1 MTKENARSVALDC
14 LMLTVEEGQFSHA
27 VLNGARAKY
36 AWMTPEDRSFFTRL
50 VHGTLEYMIQA
61 DRILDARSS
70 VKVRKMKPAVRNI
83 LRMSVYQLLYLD
95 RIPARA
101 VINEAVNLTAA
112 RGLHGLKG
120 FVNAVL
126 RRISSER
133 EMILKD
139 IAESKDL
146 TYKYSCPGW
155 IVSLLVKQ
163 YGRERAEGALAAF
176 LEPQPLWFRR
186 NRTAERLS
194 EEASAVPGPAG
205 SSENAGSSSADGSAE
220 TGARSDN
227 ACPWD
232 PDIFELRDGGKLK
245 DPELLTGGAGWIQD
259 LSSAIAVRA
268 AAPAP
273 GMTVIDLC
281 AAPGGKSMAAADLM
295 GNTGL
300 IRAFDLTEAKVEL
313 IRENASRN
321 GFSCIQT
328 AENDARIF
336 REDLE
341 GTADLVI
348 ADLPCSGLGV
358 IGRKPDIRRN
368 ASPEG
373 IASLA
378 ALQREILSA
387 AVRYVK
393 PGGKLL
399 FSTCTMTFAENDEN
413 RAWILASFP
422 DFTPVDLSE
431 GLPLPA
437 EVPGAETLKE
447 GYFQILPG
455 ALPCDGFFFSLFRK
469 TGGGV

>member
-50 VHGTLEYMIQA
+50 VHGTLEYLIQA

-126 RRISSER
+126 RRVSSER

-194 EEASAVPGPAG
+194 
-205 SSENAGSSSADGSAE
+205 E

-422 DFTPVDLSE
+422 ELTPVDLGAE
-431 GLPLPA
+431 LPLLM

>member
-163 YGRERAEGALAAF
+163 
-176 LEPQPLWFRR
+176 
-186 NRTAERLS
+186 RLS

-328 AENDARIF
+328 DKNDARIF

-422 DFTPVDLSE
+422 ELTPVDLGAE
-431 GLPLPA
+431 LPLLM

>member
-1 MTKENARSVALDC
+1 
-14 LMLTVEEGQFSHA
+14 
-27 VLNGARAKY
+27 
-36 AWMTPEDRSFFTRL
+36 
-50 VHGTLEYMIQA
+50 
-61 DRILDARSS
+61 
-70 VKVRKMKPAVRNI
+70 
-83 LRMSVYQLLYLD
+83 
-95 RIPARA
+95 
-101 VINEAVNLTAA
+101 
-112 RGLHGLKG
+112 
-120 FVNAVL
+120 
-126 RRISSER
+126 
-133 EMILKD
+133 
-139 IAESKDL
+139 
-146 TYKYSCPGW
+146 
-155 IVSLLVKQ
+155 
-163 YGRERAEGALAAF
+163 
-176 LEPQPLWFRR
+176 
-186 NRTAERLS
+186 
-194 EEASAVPGPAG
+194 
-205 SSENAGSSSADGSAE
+205 
-220 TGARSDN
+220 
-227 ACPWD
+227 
-232 PDIFELRDGGKLK
+232 
-245 DPELLTGGAGWIQD
+245 
-259 LSSAIAVRA
+259 
-268 AAPAP
+268 
-273 GMTVIDLC
+273 MTVIDLC

-328 AENDARIF
+328 SENDARIF

>member
-1 MTKENARSVALDC
+1 MIKENARSVALDC

-50 VHGTLEYMIQA
+50 VHGTLEYLIQA
-61 DRILDARSS
+61 DRILNARSS

-101 VINEAVNLTAA
+101 VISEAVNLTAA

-126 RRISSER
+126 RRGSAER
-133 EMILKD
+133 EGIPKE
-139 IAESKDL
+139 IAESRDL
-146 TYKYSCPGW
+146 SYRYSCPEW
-155 IVSLLVKQ
+155 IPALLEKQ
-163 YGRERAEGALAAF
+163 YGRARTELALEAF
-176 LEPQPLWFRR
+176 LQPQPLWFRR
-186 NRTAERLS
+186 NRTMERRN
-194 EEASAVPGPAG
+194 ENEAARPAASAG
-205 SSENAGSSSADGSAE
+205 SGAENS
-220 TGARSDN
+220 
-227 ACPWD
+227 CPWC
-232 PDIFELRDGGKLK
+232 PDVIGLRDGGKLRE
-245 DPELLTGGAGWIQD
+245 PELLNSGAGWIQD
-259 LSSAIAVRA
+259 LSSAIALRA

-295 GNTGL
+295 EDSG
-300 IRAFDLTEAKVEL
+300 IVRAFDLTEGKVEL
-313 IRENASRN
+313 IRENAVRN
-321 GFSCIQT
+321 GFSCIR
-328 AENDARIF
+328 AEQNDARIF

-358 IGRKPDIRRN
+358 MGRKPDIRLN

-378 ALQREILSA
+378 ALQKEILRN
-387 AVRYVK
+387 AVRFVR

-399 FSTCTMTFAENDEN
+399 YSTCTMTFAENDEN
-413 RAWILASFP
+413 RAWLFQNYPELS
-422 DFTPVDLSE
+422 PVDLT
-431 GLPLPA
+431 GTLPELS

-447 GYFQILPG
+447 GWFQILPG
-455 ALPCDGFFFSLFRK
+455 ALPCDGFFFSLYRK
-469 TGGGV
+469 AGGAR